1 MKHSVIKLE
10 DYEPPPY
17 LIESVKLEFKLE
29 DQETVVAA
37 KIRGYRNPNSAI
49 EGAPLVLNG
58 ENQGLLGIEL
68 EGRRLE
74 ENEYKIEDGILT
86 ILDVGDRFEIKIDS
100 VNYPKENM
108 ALEGLYISEGMYCTQ
123 CEPEGFRRITFFP
136 DRPDIMAVYSTKI
149 IADKKLYPI
158 LLSNGNL
165 VGSGDLDRGRHFVE
179 WNDPFPKPS
188 YLFALVAGNLECLED
203 NFITATGREVSL
215 KIYVEPGEEAKCHY
229 AMECLKRAMKWDEE
243 RFGLEY
249 DLDLFMIVAVSHFN
263 MGAMENKGLNIF
275 NSRYV
280 LADYKTA
287 TDTDF
292 QRIQSI
298 IAHEYFHNWTGNRV
312 TCRDWF
318 QLSLKEGLTVFRDQ
332 EFTADTNSRGIKRIT
347 DVSLLRT
354 YQFSEDSSPTAH
366 PVRPSSYI
374 EINNFYTATVYEKGA
389 EVIRLIHSL
398 VGEET
403 FQKGMRLYFARYD
416 GHAVTCED
424 FLLAMQDAS
433 GRDLSQVKLWYTQSG
448 TPELIISMTHD
459 AEKEEVSLIIR
470 QVTPPTID
478 QATKVSL
485 PIIVETG
492 LLDENGMEYPLKLKG
507 EKGKAGKSRTLEIF
521 QEQHSFIFEKIKDA
535 PIPALLR
542 GFSSPV
548 KLTRQRSKRELLVL
562 MSHERDP
569 FVCWDAG
576 QEYSTNL
583 ILEMIKKKQLGGNFE
598 IDRDYI
604 DVIASILLNEDLEE
618 GFCAELIQ
626 IPTEKE
632 ICEKMELID
641 VENVHSARSFL
652 FCNIGKRLSPILEN
666 IYTCLAEKYNNRD
679 LSPGA
684 MGARSLVN
692 SVLGYLVG
700 SGEQKFIN
708 MAFQQATT
716 SETMTYT
723 IGGLQAL
730 NNVECIE
737 RSKALA
743 KFYDNWRHDPLEL
756 DKWFVLAASS
766 TLAGTLEHVI
776 ELSNQPSYDILN
788 PNRVRAL
795 IGTLS
800 THNPLHFHNAGGRG
814 YRFLTDVILR
824 LDKYNPQIAARLVT
838 QLTRWKSYDE
848 IRRGLMLT
856 SLKRIKNSKSLSR
869 DVYEIVDKGLKA
881 I

>member
-1 MKHSVIKLE
+1 
-10 DYEPPPY
+10 
-17 LIESVKLEFKLE
+17 
-29 DQETVVAA
+29 
-37 KIRGYRNPNSAI
+37 
-49 EGAPLVLNG
+49 
-58 ENQGLLGIEL
+58 
-68 EGRRLE
+68 
-74 ENEYKIEDGILT
+74 
-86 ILDVGDRFEIKIDS
+86 
-100 VNYPKENM
+100 
-108 ALEGLYISEGMYCTQ
+108 
-123 CEPEGFRRITFFP
+123 
-136 DRPDIMAVYSTKI
+136 
-149 IADKKLYPI
+149 
-158 LLSNGNL
+158 
-165 VGSGDLDRGRHFVE
+165 
-179 WNDPFPKPS
+179 
-188 YLFALVAGNLECLED
+188 
-203 NFITATGREVSL
+203 
-215 KIYVEPGEEAKCHY
+215 
-229 AMECLKRAMKWDEE
+229 
-243 RFGLEY
+243 
-249 DLDLFMIVAVSHFN
+249 
-263 MGAMENKGLNIF
+263 
-275 NSRYV
+275 
-280 LADYKTA
+280 
-287 TDTDF
+287 
-292 QRIQSI
+292 
-298 IAHEYFHNWTGNRV
+298 
-312 TCRDWF
+312 
-318 QLSLKEGLTVFRDQ
+318 
-332 EFTADTNSRGIKRIT
+332 
-347 DVSLLRT
+347 
-354 YQFSEDSSPTAH
+354 
-366 PVRPSSYI
+366 
-374 EINNFYTATVYEKGA
+374 
-389 EVIRLIHSL
+389 
-398 VGEET
+398 
-403 FQKGMRLYFARYD
+403 
-416 GHAVTCED
+416 
-424 FLLAMQDAS
+424 
-433 GRDLSQVKLWYTQSG
+433 
-448 TPELIISMTHD
+448 
-459 AEKEEVSLIIR
+459 
-470 QVTPPTID
+470 
-478 QATKVSL
+478 
-485 PIIVETG
+485 
-492 LLDENGMEYPLKLKG
+492 
-507 EKGKAGKSRTLEIF
+507 
-521 QEQHSFIFEKIKDA
+521 EKIKDA

-856 SLKRIKNSKSLSR
+856 SLKRIKNSKS
-869 DVYEIVDKGLKA
+869 
-881 I
+881 